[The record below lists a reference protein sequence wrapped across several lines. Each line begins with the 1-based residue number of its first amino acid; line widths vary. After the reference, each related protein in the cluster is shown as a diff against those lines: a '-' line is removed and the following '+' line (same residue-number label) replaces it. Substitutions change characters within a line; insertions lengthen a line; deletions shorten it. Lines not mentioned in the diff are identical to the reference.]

1 MEDTHRLA
9 PLQAL
14 LLLVRELLLHGIEA
28 RGDSKTAKG
37 CLVAVRT
44 TRRCA
49 NIAPVFDVGCGEE
62 VNLKRVSKDGRQGS
76 KETGDVRAVQRRG
89 LARLFDV

>member
-14 LLLVRELLLHGIEA
+14 LLLLVKELLLLGIEA
-28 RGDSKTAKG
+28 RGDSKAAKG

-44 TRRCA
+44 RWV
-49 NIAPVFDVGCGEE
+49 NIASLG
-62 VNLKRVSKDGRQGS
+62 
-76 KETGDVRAVQRRG
+76 G
-89 LARLFDV
+89 LPLFDVCVGCVGCWGRRGKSARAVGSEAR